1 VEEQNERA
9 AKPVVLCV
17 LVKELCSMGDCRA
30 NLCALPRG
38 WPYVDV
44 YSSSEM
50 KQLKDAAI
58 VVAVP
63 YDRLACMS

>member
-1 VEEQNERA
+1 
-9 AKPVVLCV
+9 
-17 LVKELCSMGDCRA
+17 VKELCSMGDCRA

-58 VVAVP
+58 VVVVP
-63 YDRLACMS
+63 YDRFACMS